1 MGRRAYC
8 LYQREGAFF
17 TLRKVCRVP
26 KLFRLSSKLGRIVQD
41 MKLNKTKVR
50 YILRQNRK
58 RVPTKEIARDVKVSQ
73 RRVQQIIKEYKETG
87 QEPVLGEK
95 VGRPR
100 KPFAEKEAEVI
111 RAAHARCRFGARM
124 LEAVIRRQFRFFAIS
139 CGLT

>member
-1 MGRRAYC
+1 M
-8 LYQREGAFF
+8 
-17 TLRKVCRVP
+17 CRVL
-26 KLFRLSSKLGRIVQD
+26 KLFRLPSKLGRIVQD

-58 RVPTKEIARDVKVSQ
+58 RVATEEIARDVKVSQ

-100 KPFAEKEAEVI
+100 KPFIEKEADVI
-111 RAAHARCRFGARM
+111 RAAHARYRFGARM
-124 LEAVIRRQFRFFAIS
+124 LETVIRKQFKIAYHIIAYT
-139 CGLT
+139 CT

>member
-1 MGRRAYC
+1 MVNYG
-8 LYQREGAFF
+8 
-17 TLRKVCRVP
+17 CRVP

-58 RVPTKEIARDVKVSQ
+58 GVATKEIARDVKVSQ

-100 KPFAEKEAEVI
+100 KPFTEKETEAI
-111 RAAHARCRFGARM
+111 RAAHARYRFGARM
-124 LEAVIRRQFRFFAIS
+124 LETVIRNNLRSAYHIIAYT
-139 CGLT
+139 CT